1 MHGLPREFI
10 CHLKPLESRKKYKKS
25 LKRKLEDYYSC
36 DVIYALLFFL
46 SFHSFC
52 LKSASKRRG
61 MTVMRR
67 HSRFIHARSS
77 IYRLFSSTIPLKG
90 HPPQVA
96 LLYSVDLAQTPY
108 AGGAKDRWAGS
119 LRVVHFALF
128 SHGHSPTRFN
138 YNTREAAPTT
148 LHLNDQP
155 PIRALLPR
163 QAANYREE
171 EALLSIRNFS
181 FPFSREWEGAMCLDN
196 QKKMNGLAIERPKG
210 SREEPPTKTN
220 FCMKDS
226 VKE

>member
-10 CHLKPLESRKKYKKS
+10 CHLKPLELRKKYKTS

-77 IYRLFSSTIPLKG
+77 IYRLFSSTILLKG

-108 AGGAKDRWAGS
+108 AGGANDRWAGS

-128 SHGHSPTRFN
+128 SHGHSPARFN
-138 YNTREAAPTT
+138 YNTRQPRPRSISTTNHQFMLFCRGRLLITEKKKRCFRFEIFLFHSAASGRGPCASTT
-148 LHLNDQP
+148 KKNERPRH
-155 PIRALLPR
+155 RAP
-163 QAANYREE
+163 
-171 EALLSIRNFS
+171 
-181 FPFSREWEGAMCLDN
+181 
-196 QKKMNGLAIERPKG
+196 KGLARG
-210 SREEPPTKTN
+210 AS
-220 FCMKDS
+220 D
-226 VKE
+226 